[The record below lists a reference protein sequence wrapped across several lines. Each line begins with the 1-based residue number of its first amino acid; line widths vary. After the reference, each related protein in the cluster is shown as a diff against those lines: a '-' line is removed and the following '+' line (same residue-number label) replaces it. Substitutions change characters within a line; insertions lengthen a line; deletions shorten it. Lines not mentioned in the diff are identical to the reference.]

1 MLFKDRFNKTKG
13 RVQSFYKNTIIL
25 KTVSRK
31 CSMLL
36 VCCDHCNCCQG
47 TLLFIT
53 FDSMKEEMRPWR
65 AGAHQT
71 VPIVAV
77 VAILE
82 YCNVSHLWGGQMITV
97 LYLLFQILTNN
108 MYNRK
113 MEVSVWRAGCW
124 WLTDAVSAAQHNCN
138 PIFEQIKLNK

>member
-1 MLFKDRFNKTKG
+1 MLYKDRLNKTKG
-13 RVQSFYKNTIIL
+13 RVQSFDKNTIIL

-31 CSMLL
+31 CSKLL

-77 VAILE
+77 VTLLE
-82 YCNVSHLWGGQMITV
+82 YCNISQL
-97 LYLLFQILTNN
+97 
-108 MYNRK
+108 
-113 MEVSVWRAGCW
+113 
-124 WLTDAVSAAQHNCN
+124 
-138 PIFEQIKLNK
+138 